1 MRDSTT
7 LLFFFFM
14 TRRPPRSTRTDTLF
28 PYTTLF
34 RSPLANFPER
44 RINRREGPL
53 VTRTKVAI
61 GVPETAIIIGP
72 ALREIL
78 LVESG
83 RDQDE
88 RVGVGKRPPFVAI
101 AIRVEDGGVHHQ
113 DDRRRIGMSGSALRQ
128 DRVGTNGYREGVD
141 VKK

>member
-1 MRDSTT
+1 MGELAAGGMAIDPECLDLGSR
-7 LLFFFFM
+7 
-14 TRRPPRSTRTDTLF
+14 
-28 PYTTLF
+28 
-34 RSPLANFPER
+34 PLANFPEQ

-101 AIRVEDGGVHHQ
+101 AIRVAAGAVHHK
-113 DDRRRIGMSGSALRQ
+113 DDRRRRGDMMRQKIGRAHTSELQSLMRISYAVFCL
-128 DRVGTNGYREGVD
+128 
-141 VKK
+141 KKKKKNYNEP

>member
-1 MRDSTT
+1 MGELAAGGMAIDPECLDLGSR
-7 LLFFFFM
+7 
-14 TRRPPRSTRTDTLF
+14 
-28 PYTTLF
+28 
-34 RSPLANFPER
+34 PLANFPEQ

-88 RVGVGKRPPFVAI
+88 RSEEHTSELQSLMRISYAVFCLKKKKRNSQYKHTK
-101 AIRVEDGGVHHQ
+101 R
-113 DDRRRIGMSGSALRQ
+113 
-128 DRVGTNGYREGVD
+128 
-141 VKK
+141 